1 MIDYWW
7 ILLIALLAAVMVG
20 VTISKRR
27 SRSGDTAIESYI
39 EGLRAMISGKR
50 ETAFIKFRQAVEKD
64 TGKIDAYLKLGDLFR
79 NRGMIDKALQI
90 HRELTLR
97 RKVPPDLQIDVDQSL
112 ALDYMEAGNFEK
124 AADILRQMVKNDGVR
139 AWAEDRLL
147 EIYVKGKR
155 WNEAGDLFKG
165 MVKKRR
171 SGDTTLLG
179 NIKTLLG
186 RQLQDNEDYHKARL
200 AYKEALSVD
209 ATNPLPYIYIAES
222 YLQQGKTEDGL
233 EFLRKLCQEAPR
245 YAYLAFPT
253 IEETLFQLGRFGE
266 VEDIYRGVVDK
277 DPENIPA
284 RVALAGILEKKGETA
299 NAENLLRSVLAQ
311 ENAYPL
317 AAMRLAG
324 LLAGSGR
331 VEEGLEVLSE
341 MANKVD
347 LLYGKF
353 SCRNCG
359 AVVRKPA
366 PDCPNCGAL
375 GTLIQ

>member
-20 VTISKRR
+20 VAVSKRR
-27 SRSGDTAIESYI
+27 SRSGDTALESYI

-50 ETAFIKFRQAVEKD
+50 ETAFIKLRQAVEKD

-79 NRGMIDKALQI
+79 SRGMVDKALQI

-112 ALDYMEAGNFEK
+112 ALDYMEAGNFDK
-124 AADILRQMVKNDGVR
+124 AAEILRQMVKNDGVR

-147 EIYVKGKR
+147 DIYIKEKK
-155 WNEAGDLFKG
+155 WNEAGDLYKG
-165 MVKKRR
+165 MAKKRR
-171 SGDTTLLG
+171 SGDNALLG

-186 RQLQDNEDYHKARL
+186 RQLQDKEDYHKARL

-209 ATNPLPYIYIAES
+209 DANPLPYIYIGES

-233 EFLRKLCQEAPR
+233 DFLRKLCQKAPR

-347 LLYGKF
+347 LLYDKF

-359 AVVRKPA
+359 TVVKKPA

-375 GTLIQ
+375 GTLIR